1 MAAYLMWT
9 RQGLLAIFGRLPDA
23 PRGAKHVKPGTEV
36 CFRTVTRMIYDPLLY
51 GKVNKRNC
59 PKVES
64 KTTYWVRKKRVTKTG
79 DLIKVLTKK
88 GKDVGCVTDA
98 EFFTRQYINGK
109 LVREKMLTMIADK
122 NGSRKKKD
130 QGEYTIRVKCCEDS
144 GAANYARGIVA
155 WAFHRGSAPADYET
169 FRAEGWEGDHLVSAA
184 LDVPLGR
191 SSVIC
196 GWIKAETKARHAWV
210 TRVRRA
216 AVRLAGQSE
225 LYAAFVNERSA
236 EKARKQKELDA
247 AVKDMQKAKDK
258 HRAELRKLLG
268 KKSYKEKK
276 AEALERYKASQAQ
289 REKRMEEKEKR
300 MEEASPGLK
309 KLWKDFVKK
318 YPPPKPK
325 SQKSAERWAFI
336 HSFAVVC
343 ICVYLFTSLS

>member
-1 MAAYLMWT
+1 MAAYLKIT
-9 RQGLLAIFGRLPDA
+9 GQALLEVFGRLPDA
-23 PRGAKHVKPGTEV
+23 PRGAKSVEPGTEV
-36 CFRTVTRMIYDPLLY
+36 CFRTVTKKIYDPLLY

-64 KTTYWVRKKRVTKTG
+64 KTEYWVRKKRATKTG
-79 DLIKVLTKK
+79 DLIRVLTKR

-98 EFFTRQYINGK
+98 EFFTRKYINGK
-109 LVREKMLTMIADK
+109 LVRVELLTMIADK

-130 QGEYTIRVKCCEDS
+130 KGEYTIRVKCGEDS

-169 FRAEGWEGDHLVSAA
+169 FRAEGWEGDHLVSGE
-184 LDVPLGR
+184 LEVPLGR

-216 AVRLAGQSE
+216 AVRLAEQGE

-247 AVKDMQKAKDK
+247 AEKDLQKAKDQ
-258 HRAELRKLLG
+258 HRAKLRKLSG
-268 KKSYKEKK
+268 KTYKEKR
-276 AEALERYKASQAQ
+276 AEALKLYKASQAQ
-289 REKRMEEKEKR
+289 KEKIRAETEKRMET
-300 MEEASPGLK
+300 ASPGLK
-309 KLWKDFVKK
+309 KLWRDFVKK
-318 YPPPKPK
+318 ARPPEKK
-325 SQKSAERWAFI
+325 SQQSAERLAFI
-336 HSFAVVC
+336 HSFGVVC
-343 ICVYLFTSLS
+343 ICVFTSLS